1 LSAYGSVAQPDD
13 SLHLQ
18 DITGVLPVQSITH
31 APANAYDSV
40 FRPGLFAHRVAVVTG
55 GGSGIGRCVAHELAA
70 LGARVV
76 LVGRTLEKLQKV
88 EQEIETGCR
97 QSAEKSCE
105 IADDRLRTL
114 SVACDIRDE
123 ASVAQAVSEI
133 VAKMGRIDFLINN
146 AGGQFPAPLHRIN
159 AKGFDAVVR
168 NNLTGG
174 FLFAR
179 ECYTQ
184 AMRVQ
189 ASARSPAGD
198 IHAGA
203 IVNIIMDIWGAV
215 PGMGHSGAARA
226 GMLSLT
232 ETMALEW
239 APVRVNAVAPG
250 FIATSGMDK
259 YPPIMTPMIRNIHRD
274 VPLQRLGTE
283 SEIAAAICFL
293 LSPAAAFISGSCLRV
308 DGAAPQARRHWPYV
322 GDMDDQHDRQTGAG
336 TTTAYNG
343 FHLAQAPKVLTSG
356 SWITNNILTRRFAK
370 WAHKTWIRRPSGR

>member
-1 LSAYGSVAQPDD
+1 
-13 SLHLQ
+13 
-18 DITGVLPVQSITH
+18 VQSITS
-31 APANAYDSV
+31 NSV
-40 FRPGLFAHRVAVVTG
+40 YRSIFREGLFTGRVAVITG

-76 LVGRTLEKLQKV
+76 LVGRTLDKLQKV
-88 EQEIETGCR
+88 EQEIQHASRRFDQKTQNSEDTNPP
-97 QSAEKSCE
+97 
-105 IADDRLRTL
+105 TL
-114 SVACDIRDE
+114 CITCDIRDE
-123 ASVAQAVSEI
+123 ESVQKAVADI
-133 VAKMGRIDFLINN
+133 VQKMGRVDFLVNN

-184 AMRVQ
+184 AMRGQ

-198 IHAGA
+198 VHAGA

-259 YPPIMTPMIRNIHRD
+259 YPPIMTPMIRNIHKD

-293 LSPAAAFISGSCLRV
+293 LSPAAAFISGSCLRI

-322 GDMDDQHDRQTGAG
+322 GDMDSLHNPSTGAG
-336 TTTAYNG
+336 TTTAFNG
-343 FHLAQAPKVLTSG
+343 FHLASAPKVLNSG

-370 WAHKTWIRRPSGR
+370 WAHRTWIRRDSGR

>member
-1 LSAYGSVAQPDD
+1 MVTTAAGYE
-13 SLHLQ
+13 
-18 DITGVLPVQSITH
+18 
-31 APANAYDSV
+31 SV
-40 FRPGLFAHRVAVVTG
+40 FKAGLFKDQVVVITG
-55 GGSGIGRCVAHELAA
+55 GGSGMGRCVAHELAS
-70 LGARVV
+70 LGARVA
-76 LVGRTLEKLQKV
+76 LVGRTLDKLRNV
-88 EQEIETGCR
+88 EQEIQSSCWA
-97 QSAEKSCE
+97 SAEKASE
-105 IADDRLRTL
+105 NPADVKTA
-114 SVACDIRDE
+114 SFTCDIRDE
-123 ASVAQAVSEI
+123 DAVKATVAAVL
-133 VAKMGRIDFLINN
+133 AQFGRIDALINN

-184 AMRVQ
+184 AFRPQ
-189 ASARSPAGD
+189 GS
-198 IHAGA
+198 GA

-250 FIATSGMDK
+250 FVATSGMDK
-259 YPPIMTPMIRNIHRD
+259 YPPIMTPLIRNIHKD

-283 SEIAAAICFL
+283 SEISAAVVFL
-293 LSPAAAFISGSCLRV
+293 LSPAAAFISGSCLRI

-322 GDMDDQHDRQTGAG
+322 GDMDDLHGKTLAGNQPAG
-336 TTTAYNG
+336 TTAAFNG
-343 FHLAQAPKVLTSG
+343 FHLGGPPAVLKGG
-356 SWITNNILTRRFAK
+356 SFITNNLLTRRFVK
-370 WAHKTWIRRPSGR
+370 WAHKNWIKKG